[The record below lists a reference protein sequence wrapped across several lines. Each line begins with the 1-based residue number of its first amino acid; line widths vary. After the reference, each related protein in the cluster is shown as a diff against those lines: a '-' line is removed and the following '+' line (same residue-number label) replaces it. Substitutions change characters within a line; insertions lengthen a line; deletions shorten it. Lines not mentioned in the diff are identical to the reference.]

1 MMKEY
6 EKRIKYNGIKPSLV
20 GEDSNYLEECYGLI
34 PTKDGLR
41 AYSPIQL
48 FEGSQYFKAEDCYIV
63 LRNLACLLYSSAGTL
78 LEILPYATE
87 ERLSFV
93 DYQDYRL
100 LGNGSFFATIQ
111 DNKFNEYRK
120 ATIPLATC
128 YADFNGQLFAG
139 GVLSDWHGC
148 GSDSVTW
155 AAVRTDNFEAFPE
168 AGWIHLTNNNILW
181 LKQIGTR
188 MMVYGSSYISSLVPF
203 ETSFGEKPVF
213 SFGLANPY
221 AVDGDTTVHVFVD
234 TLGCV
239 WRYSHNGEYV
249 KLDYSHLFKSF
260 VSEVRVIYRSQ
271 FDDFYITVPSLGR
284 SYVLTTEG
292 LGEANQVVLA
302 CSGFIGTGTQ
312 SPSDKFKILTTR
324 FMFNQTSKN
333 TLREIELQGEYQ
345 EATCQVVAHYIK
357 YKTNLRTIPLT
368 HSHTAVPLAT
378 ANGFQVLFEGTLFP
392 DIQIDS
398 VLYRYFL
405 SDRHHIRGAS
415 DVV

>member
-1 MMKEY
+1 MKEY
-6 EKRIKYNGIKPSLV
+6 EKRIKYMGIKPSLIA
-20 GEDSNYLEECYGLI
+20 EDSNYLEDCYGLI

-48 FEGSQYFKAEDCYIV
+48 LEGSQYFKAEDCYIV

-78 LEILPYATE
+78 LEVLPYVTE

-93 DYQDYRL
+93 DYQDYKL
-100 LGNGSFFATIQ
+100 LGNGSFFVTIQ
-111 DNKFNEYRK
+111 NNKFNEYRK
-120 ATIPLATC
+120 ATIPLASC

-139 GVLSDWHGC
+139 GILSDWHCC
-148 GSDSVTW
+148 GLNSVTW

-168 AGWIHLTNNNILW
+168 AGWLHLTNNNILW

-213 SFGLANPY
+213 NFGLANPY

-249 KLDYSHLFKSF
+249 KLDYSYLFKNF
-260 VSEVRVIYRSQ
+260 VSEVRVIYRSKY
-271 FDDFYITVPSLGR
+271 DDFYITIPSLKR
-284 SYVLTTEG
+284 SYILTAEG
-292 LGEANQVVLA
+292 LGEANQVILA
-302 CSGFIGTGTQ
+302 CTGLIGVGQ
-312 SPSDKFKILTTR
+312 QYPSDKFRILTTH
-324 FMFNQTSKN
+324 FMFNQTSQN
-333 TLREIELQGEYQ
+333 TLREVELQGNYK
-345 EATCQVVAHYIK
+345 EANCSVTAHYIK
-357 YKTNLRTIPLT
+357 HKVSLRSITLT
-368 HSHTAVPLAT
+368 HSHTAVPLVT
-378 ANGFQVLFEGTLFP
+378 ANGFQILFEGLLFE
-392 DIQIDS
+392 DIQLNS

-415 DVV
+415 DVI